1 MIVPFLLAA
10 ALAAQD
16 TTHLTLADAVRRAL
30 AAHPSVAAAS
40 ANRDAAAAS
49 VGEARAPLF
58 PRVSASFGATQY
70 KIGNLVYPLSGLS
83 LANPP
88 LFNST
93 LSQGALSL
101 GYTLFDFGGR
111 TSQVRLAQA
120 QERKAEAA
128 LDAASAGRSPAWPTP
143 TSASSRLAGS
153 LRPRSSS
160 SPPSRPRP
168 AESPSSRPAGKA
180 AHVEVLRL
188 AAQASRAGADAVATR
203 AQLDV
208 AERDLAQLVA
218 LPVETARPQLVAV
231 HLADTALADRAT
243 LVASAE
249 RNSPEVDQARR
260 AAEAAAAGVGV
271 ARASLLPQLQLNAAY
286 VEYGHQFTGYRP
298 FWNAGL
304 QLSYPIFTGG
314 SRSGAIRRNQ
324 ASARAANEQLR
335 AAEQA
340 SELSVDGALAT
351 LTAAHATV
359 EALVTAVA
367 QSEEVER
374 IRLLSVQ
381 VGSGTETDYLE
392 AEATL
397 LSNRAGLVQ
406 ARHAEIA
413 ARIELA
419 RVTGQLSPDW
429 LSRVVQQ

>member
-1 MIVPFLLAA
+1 MIVALMLA

-16 TTHLTLADAVRRAL
+16 TTPLTLTEAVRRAL
-30 AAHPSVAAAS
+30 DSHPSVAAARES
-40 ANRDAAAAS
+40 REAAAAS
-49 VGEARAPLF
+49 VVEARAPLF
-58 PRVSASFGATQY
+58 PRLSASVTATQS
-70 KIGNLVYPLSGLS
+70 KIGTLVYPLSGIDPH
-83 LANPP
+83 NPP
-88 LFNST
+88 LFNT
-93 LSQGALSL
+93 TVSQGTLSL

-128 LDAASAGRSPAWPTP
+128 LDAASADLIARVANAYLRVL
-143 TSASSRLAGS
+143 TSRGV
-153 LRPRSSS
+153 LRAQEQQR
-160 SPPSRPRP
+160 RAIE
-168 AESPSSRPAGKA
+168 AEARRTAQLEGQGKA

-188 AAQASRAGADAVATR
+188 AAQGSRARADEITTR

-208 AERDLAQLVA
+208 AERELAQLVA
-218 LPVETARPQLVAV
+218 LPAETLRPRLAPL
-231 HLADTALADRAT
+231 HLADTTLADRAA
-243 LVASAE
+243 LVASAQ

-260 AAEAAAAGVGV
+260 AAEAAIAGVGA
-271 ARASLLPQLQLNAAY
+271 ARSALLPQLQINAAY
-286 VEYGHQFTGYRP
+286 AENGYQFTGYRP

-314 SRSGAIRRNQ
+314 SRSGAIHRNE
-324 ASARAANEQLR
+324 ASARAATEQLR

-340 SELSVDGALAT
+340 SERSVDAALAT
-351 LTAAHATV
+351 LTSARVTV
-359 EALVTAVA
+359 AALVAAVA
-367 QSEEVER
+367 ESEEVER

-381 VGSGTETDYLE
+381 VGSGTETDYLD

-419 RVTGQLSPDW
+419 RVTAELRPEW
-429 LSRVVQQ
+429 LARVITQ